1 MVVLPVAIVVA
12 IVGAILFVGGN
23 KVISVITGGNEA
35 PPFDFKLGKTI
46 GIPTREGV
54 RSPSLQAKAD
64 VAAKAALPTIDA
76 FFTEAFL
83 DPGNWKDGSY
93 DSAFD
98 GFEEAARH
106 QAETE
111 LTTATLGPDAGKTYA
126 SVASGKSKVWF
137 RVLFD
142 PQGSPADVD
151 AIVRF
156 HALGKGKDG
165 TYTDITAHGQFFL
178 HDTGDGWK
186 IYGFTIGRSD
196 HETTPP
202 PGPSGATPTPS
213 A

>member
-1 MVVLPVAIVVA
+1 MVLPVAIVVA
-12 IVGAILFVGGN
+12 IVGVILFVGGG
-23 KVISVITGGNEA
+23 KVVGVFTHGDEI

-46 GIPTREGV
+46 GIPTKEGV

-64 VAAKAALPTIDA
+64 EAAKAALPTIDA

-98 GFEEAARH
+98 GFDEVARH
-106 QAETE
+106 RAETALE
-111 LTTATLGPDAGKTYA
+111 TLTLGPDAGKTYA
-126 SVASGKSKVWF
+126 SVTPGKSKVWF

-142 PQGSPADVD
+142 PSGDPSQVD

-186 IYGFTIGRSD
+186 VYLFTMGRSD

-202 PGPSGATPTPS
+202 AGPSAATPTPS